1 MSLCIFCDEKGFRK
15 GAKYKRHLYK
25 DGMCTRCRR
34 SQFVKKLKEINVAI
48 QPEGDSRTSGPNEQA
63 S

>member
-1 MSLCIFCDEKGFRK
+1 MSLCIFCDEKGFRQ

-34 SQFVKKLKEINVAI
+34 SQFVKTKKKEKKHENQITN
-48 QPEGDSRTSGPNEQA
+48 SLL
-63 S
+63 

>member
-1 MSLCIFCDEKGFRK
+1 MSLCIFCDEKGFRQ

-34 SQFVKKLKEINVAI
+34 SQFVKTKKKEKKEKKHENQITN
-48 QPEGDSRTSGPNEQA
+48 SLL
-63 S
+63 